1 MIKRIITHP
10 GSAHKDDFLACC
22 VLIAESP
29 VSIHRKD
36 PDSEDLDDSS
46 VAVIDVGDRHEPNN
60 KNFDHHQ
67 FPRDRVPTCSLS
79 LVLQDLG
86 LYDDARSF
94 CDWLETAVV

>member
-1 MIKRIITHP
+1 MIQLIITHP

-46 VAVIDVGDRHEPNN
+46 VAVIDVGDQRFKAQIAIFQIE
-60 KNFDHHQ
+60 
-67 FPRDRVPTCSLS
+67 V
-79 LVLQDLG
+79 G
-86 LYDDARSF
+86 
-94 CDWLETAVV
+94 